1 MQKFH
6 HSFSVFQNLIK
17 ITMRYIVKRQN
28 NKHTANNAKNNF
40 YTDKELIIS

>member
-28 NKHTANNAKNNF
+28 NKHTANTAENSIRTNKV
-40 YTDKELIIS
+40 LIIS

>member
-6 HSFSVFQNLIK
+6 HSFSAFQNLIK

-28 NKHTANNAKNNF
+28 KKYTANTAENNF